1 MLNTSD
7 YNFFYIFSREIL
19 FILITI
25 MGTELTEEQKKFLE
39 ECEEEFA
46 DRFTEKDKDF
56 MQVATSN

>member
-19 FILITI
+19 IIQITI

>member
-19 FILITI
+19 FIQITI

>member
-25 MGTELTEEQKKFLE
+25 MGTELTEEQKKFLQ

>member
-19 FILITI
+19 FIQITI

-46 DRFTEKDKDF
+46 DRFTEKDKDY

>member
-1 MLNTSD
+1 
-7 YNFFYIFSREIL
+7 
-19 FILITI
+19 
-25 MGTELTEEQKKFLE
+25 MGTELTEEQKKFLQ

>member
-7 YNFFYIFSREIL
+7 YNFFYIFSRETL
-19 FILITI
+19 FIQITI
-25 MGTELTEEQKKFLE
+25 MGTELTEEQKKFLQ

-56 MQVATSN
+56 MQVATLD

>member
-7 YNFFYIFSREIL
+7 YNFFYIFSREIF
-19 FILITI
+19 FIQITI

-39 ECEEEFA
+39 ECDEEFA
-46 DRFTEKDKDF
+46 DRFTEKDKDY